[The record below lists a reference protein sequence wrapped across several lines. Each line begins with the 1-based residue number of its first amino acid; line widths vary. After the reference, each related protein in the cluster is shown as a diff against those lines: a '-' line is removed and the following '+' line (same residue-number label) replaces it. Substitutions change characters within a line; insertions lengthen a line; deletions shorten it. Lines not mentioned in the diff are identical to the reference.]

1 MTSNTHTPATAQA
14 GGIATAPTVA
24 DRLAA
29 KDELITL
36 LLRNCRTLQEL
47 NAAHESVIRAM
58 HAALT
63 KLLHG
68 VDAFVSAD
76 CRGDEAIDAISQ
88 AVEYAAEVLAIW
100 EGQ

>member
-1 MTSNTHTPATAQA
+1 MTCNNHTTASGTTWHPAPEVPNEQ
-14 GGIATAPTVA
+14 
-24 DRLAA
+24 AA

-36 LLRNCRTLQEL
+36 LLRNIRTLNEL

-58 HAALT
+58 HKALA

-68 VDAFVSAD
+68 VDTFVSAD